1 MGATIQD
8 KAIQDQTIQGKT
20 IYLGEIAIEVIYKDI
35 QNIHL
40 SVLPPQGSVR
50 ISAPLRMDLDRI
62 RVFAIAKLTWIKQQ
76 QAKFRNQPRETPR
89 EYLDRESHYLWG
101 DRYLLQV
108 IEKEAVPQVTLTP
121 HHIQLQVRPGADIPK
136 KQSLLEAAYRQQL
149 KEAIPPLIVQWET
162 RLDLSLAGFTIR
174 KMKTKWGSCSPQN
187 RTIRLNLELAKKPR
201 QCLEY
206 VILHEMLHLL
216 EPSHNQRF
224 IALLDQFM
232 RQWRSYRDEL
242 NRLPVSH
249 EQWKHQ
255 S

>member
-1 MGATIQD
+1 MGATIQG
-8 KAIQDQTIQGKT
+8 KAIQEQTIQEKT
-20 IYLGEIAIEVIYKDI
+20 IYLGEIAVEVIYKDI

-101 DRYLLQV
+101 DRYLLKV
-108 IEKEAVPQVTLTP
+108 IEKDAIPQFTLK
-121 HHIQLQVRPGADIPK
+121 HKQIQLQVRPGSDITHK
-136 KQSLLEAAYRQQL
+136 RNLLEAAYRQQL
-149 KEAIPPLIVQWET
+149 KEAIPPLIRKWEK
-162 RLDLSLAGFTIR
+162 RLGLSVAGFTIR
-174 KMKTKWGSCSPQN
+174 KMKTKWGSCSPQS

-216 EPSHNQRF
+216 EPSHNERF
-224 IALLDQFM
+224 IALLEQFIP
-232 RQWRSYRDEL
+232 QWRSYRDEL